1 MSRTRHHTNA
11 NDPIRSK
18 RKRLADF
25 KQKQLKRLKLD
36 DWYIELPI
44 SNNFNFRKTAQ

>member
-1 MSRTRHHTNA
+1 MSRTRHHNNHNEA
-11 NDPIRSK
+11 IRSK
-18 RKRLADF
+18 RKKIADF

-44 SNNFNFRKTAQ
+44 SNNFNIRNTA